1 MAPAATSA
9 GSSRSPVS
17 WTATPTED
25 TRDWGAWGRAVT
37 ATDGDTHGDIS
48 EAETAARRLV
58 AELLAGETAGVPEL
72 FAPAE
77 QLSLPREDDT
87 RPSSTAELR
96 QYVEWLADR
105 YGRYEVAVDHVVA
118 DGDTAVVRWRLD
130 DDEASHTALTEVTV
144 GTDGIVAVAGDLEP
158 AAVVPSATQAGLAAA
173 TRATDD
179 PVVVLSAAD
188 EVVAVNDAALETF
201 GRERAAVLGASVE
214 KLLGPSPTFEA
225 GEEYVLTGP
234 FGRRVFEV
242 RVSATDRQ
250 RDWSDG
256 ATDRSGSGA
265 DGSDGATDRADR
277 TLVARDVTERRR
289 RTQQLSVLV
298 RVLRHNVRNDLDVIR
313 SRIDDAR
320 RRGDDAVAETLAAAA
335 TQTEELLE
343 TANTANTVQSLT
355 ASPDHHTADLIAV
368 AREAADRAR
377 ESFPDVTV
385 VCETSVETGGVSGET
400 AETPETAETSVAD
413 GFARAVWELVENA
426 CEHGG
431 STVRLSV
438 SRHGQF
444 WRLAVADDGP
454 GIPDDERMVL
464 NRAVETSLEHGSGLG
479 LWLAEWVVDASGG
492 VLAFAVDDGTVAR
505 IDLFDGDR
513 LGGRD
518 WPSETN
524 S

>member
-1 MAPAATSA
+1 
-9 GSSRSPVS
+9 
-17 WTATPTED
+17 
-25 TRDWGAWGRAVT
+25 
-37 ATDGDTHGDIS
+37 
-48 EAETAARRLV
+48 
-58 AELLAGETAGVPEL
+58 
-72 FAPAE
+72 
-77 QLSLPREDDT
+77 
-87 RPSSTAELR
+87 
-96 QYVEWLADR
+96 
-105 YGRYEVAVDHVVA
+105 
-118 DGDTAVVRWRLD
+118 
-130 DDEASHTALTEVTV
+130 
-144 GTDGIVAVAGDLEP
+144 
-158 AAVVPSATQAGLAAA
+158 
-173 TRATDD
+173 
-179 PVVVLSAAD
+179 
-188 EVVAVNDAALETF
+188 
-201 GRERAAVLGASVE
+201 
-214 KLLGPSPTFEA
+214 
-225 GEEYVLTGP
+225 
-234 FGRRVFEV
+234 
-242 RVSATDRQ
+242 VSATDRA
-250 RDWSDG
+250 S
-256 ATDRSGSGA
+256 SG
-265 DGSDGATDRADR
+265 ADR

-355 ASPDHHTADLIAV
+355 ASPDHHTADLVAV
-368 AREAADRAR
+368 AREAATRAR

-385 VCETSVETGGVSGET
+385 VCEVSGETGGVSGET
-400 AETPETAETSVAD
+400 AETPETAETTVAD

-438 SRHGQF
+438 TRHGQF

-454 GIPDDERMVL
+454 GLPDDERMVL

-492 VLAFAVDDGTVAR
+492 ALTFAVDDGTVAR
-505 IDLFDGDR
+505 VDLFDGDR
-513 LGGRD
+513 LRERD

>member
-1 MAPAATSA
+1 
-9 GSSRSPVS
+9 
-17 WTATPTED
+17 
-25 TRDWGAWGRAVT
+25 VT

-48 EAETAARRLV
+48 EAETAA
-58 AELLAGETAGVPEL
+58 
-72 FAPAE
+72 
-77 QLSLPREDDT
+77 
-87 RPSSTAELR
+87 ELR
-96 QYVEWLADR
+96 QYVKWLADR
-105 YGRYEVAVDHVVA
+105 YGRYEVTVDHVVA

-130 DDEASHTALTEVTV
+130 EDEASHTALTEVTV

-188 EVVAVNDAALETF
+188 EVVAVNDATLETF

-234 FGRRVFEV
+234 FG
-242 RVSATDRQ
+242 D
-250 RDWSDG
+250 
-256 ATDRSGSGA
+256 A

-355 ASPDHHTADLIAV
+355 ASPDHHTADLVTV